1 MGKLVVSMVLALS
14 CAGVASAAEPV
25 PAKAAVDGAATA
37 VSTDVAAADA
47 AAYKPR
53 TEHDNTPWR
62 FNMEQ
67 GGERMSADQFDAWM
81 KSKGVRVAKG
91 AATAPA
97 VAGEAAIAQAAS
109 AMTDTAVAPEV
120 QAAK

>member
-1 MGKLVVSMVLALS
+1 MGKLVVSLVLALS

-25 PAKAAVDGAATA
+25 PAVAETDTAATTTVAAGAATA
-37 VSTDVAAADA
+37 EAAE
-47 AAYKPR
+47 YKPR

-67 GGERMSADQFDAWM
+67 DGKRMSADQFDAWM

-91 AATAPA
+91 PATAPA
-97 VAGEAAIAQAAS
+97 AVTAATASVATDVAA
-109 AMTDTAVAPEV
+109 APEV
-120 QAAK
+120 QVAE

>member
-1 MGKLVVSMVLALS
+1 MGKLVVSLVLALS

-25 PAKAAVDGAATA
+25 PANT
-37 VSTDVAAADA
+37 AAADVVETA
-47 AAYKPR
+47 AATTDAANYKPK

-67 GGERMSADQFDAWM
+67 DGKRMTADQFDAWM

-91 AATAPA
+91 PATAPA
-97 VAGEAAIAQAAS
+97 TATATTASVATDVAA
-109 AMTDTAVAPEV
+109 VPEV
-120 QAAK
+120 QAAE

>member
-25 PAKAAVDGAATA
+25 PANGSTDAAATGAAAVDAAN
-37 VSTDVAAADA
+37 
-47 AAYKPR
+47 YKPR

-67 GGERMSADQFDAWM
+67 GGKRMSADQFDAWM

-91 AATAPA
+91 AAAAPTTATA
-97 VAGEAAIAQAAS
+97 ATGSAATDVAAAPEAQAA
-109 AMTDTAVAPEV
+109 E
-120 QAAK
+120 

>member
-1 MGKLVVSMVLALS
+1 MGKLVVSLVLALS

-25 PAKAAVDGAATA
+25 PANTTTEAAATGA
-37 VSTDVAAADA
+37 TAADA
-47 AAYKPR
+47 ADYKPR

-67 GGERMSADQFDAWM
+67 GGKRMSADQFDAWM

-91 AATAPA
+91 PAATPAASTAATGSAATDVVAAPD
-97 VAGEAAIAQAAS
+97 AQAA
-109 AMTDTAVAPEV
+109 E
-120 QAAK
+120 